1 MKTLAEL
8 IISGQIKPMNEW
20 SETEL
25 REEAKKLGN
34 QYNKAMARLDKFGSL
49 KCEAQANSY
58 LKKYTEV
65 LSIMYNNGFNLTK
78 KERQIVSLI
87 EKRI

>member
-1 MKTLAEL
+1 MTRAER
-8 IISGQIKPMNEW
+8 IIRVLEKPMNEW
-20 SETEL
+20 SEIEL

-58 LKKYTEV
+58 SKKYAE
-65 LSIMYNNGFNLTK
+65 LLLIMYNNGFNLTE